1 MHQGCTMRQRLR
13 LFTGEEPDVL
23 TMPAPQITVRLRDI
37 TQALTD
43 AARRNRSW
51 LQDFEDDEVR
61 VSADLYE
68 VLAAYLQL
76 RPGA

>member
-1 MHQGCTMRQRLR
+1 MRHRLR
-13 LFTGEEPDVL
+13 LFTGDEPDVL
-23 TMPAPQITVRLRDI
+23 QMPTPQISVRLRDI

-43 AARRNRSW
+43 AARGNRTW
-51 LQDFEDDEVR
+51 LQDFEDDEIR

-68 VLAAYLQL
+68 VLSAYLEL